1 MSLIEEELPHEHG
14 RILET
19 HNPTKT
25 VDDINIAKFYEDK
38 GLGKSKYYVYT
49 IGIIIGIVLLYT
61 LGKNIIDALSL
72 GKNHDGLEKSKYVSE
87 TFENSLIGAKGG
99 LILSLILISV
109 AYQYKYGGKQNAT
122 TFFGSSKY
130 LPCAIWDAAIAA
142 GCGFI
147 STGFILWS
155 RGGWANVEG
164 NIESLFLVAFILSLF
179 NIAMEA
185 SGLNRFLA
193 KTETDEGIGPYADI
207 DGRQNIIV
215 HDEKALELM
224 KQIEEGGDPF
234 LLALSWTVM
243 VLGLIIILFLMI
255 KMLIISIYGYRNV
268 PNNDWGTTGR
278 TYFNDWAW
286 LKEHW
291 KVALLLET
299 IIMVVINIIP
309 PIVAPLIRKEG
320 EIASTTSSKLIIAFM
335 TVATIA
341 IQFMFQHVGFFNVN
355 AEYKGKSVKDVWAI
369 KKDKY
374 RAKYGNINKAK
385 RAIIDKINAMK
396 TRSKTFDSAA
406 TTATSTDVPITT
418 VPASE
423 TTVPAPETTV
433 TAPETPVKPSFKQRF
448 INSIATLKNR
458 THTKLSEPEP
468 EPEPEPVPVPVP
480 V

>member
-1 MSLIEEELPHEHG
+1 
-14 RILET
+14 
-19 HNPTKT
+19 
-25 VDDINIAKFYEDK
+25 
-38 GLGKSKYYVYT
+38 
-49 IGIIIGIVLLYT
+49 
-61 LGKNIIDALSL
+61 
-72 GKNHDGLEKSKYVSE
+72 
-87 TFENSLIGAKGG
+87 
-99 LILSLILISV
+99 
-109 AYQYKYGGKQNAT
+109 
-122 TFFGSSKY
+122 
-130 LPCAIWDAAIAA
+130 
-142 GCGFI
+142 
-147 STGFILWS
+147 
-155 RGGWANVEG
+155 
-164 NIESLFLVAFILSLF
+164 
-179 NIAMEA
+179 MEA